1 MTRLSCARCG
11 QRYYGPPSPG
21 LVCDFCHAPLEES
34 LWSPHGRR
42 ADMVPLPVVRAP
54 LPPVPA
60 GAEDEHER
68 LLRTLQGAS

>member
-1 MTRLSCARCG
+1 
-11 QRYYGPPSPG
+11 
-21 LVCDFCHAPLEES
+21 VCDFCHAPLEES